1 MPVFKGNAPSGTTDS
16 ETYNIPCY
24 IKSFSFT
31 NLSVNPN
38 LVIAYI
44 YDGSTNYPF
53 FVREL
58 QAGSSYLSDVPIQ
71 LKIGDNISLRN
82 LGAEENG
89 FIYYITIE

>member
-1 MPVFKGNAPSGTTDS
+1 MPVFKGNAAGTDLS

-31 NLSVNPN
+31 NASASPN
-38 LVIAYI
+38 LVIGYI

-71 LKIGDNISLRN
+71 LKIGDKISLRN
-82 LGAEENG
+82 VDAVENG
-89 FIYYITIE
+89 FIYYVTIE

>member
-1 MPVFKGNAPSGTTDS
+1 MPVFKGNAVNTDS
-16 ETYNIPCY
+16 SEVYNIPCY
-24 IKSFSFT
+24 IKSFVFT
-31 NLSVNPN
+31 NASANPN
-38 LVIAYI
+38 IVIGYI

-71 LKIGDNISLRN
+71 LKIGDGIRLRN

-89 FIYYITIE
+89 FIYYVTIE

>member
-1 MPVFKGNAPSGTTDS
+1 MPVFKGNAVSTDS
-16 ETYNIPCY
+16 SEVYNIPCY
-24 IKSFSFT
+24 IKSFVFT
-31 NLSVNPN
+31 NASANPN
-38 LVIAYI
+38 LVIGYI

-58 QAGSSYLSDVPIQ
+58 QSGSSYLSDVPIQ

-89 FIYYITIE
+89 FIYYVTIE